1 MFPQLKLTPTRAAF
15 ARPGPDATPF
25 PDVSAPMQ
33 PSDSLAPFGRRSG
46 LPSPTAY
53 LGAQGLFFAA
63 APVPTQTRAT
73 SETLLPRLPVS
84 RLSPQGETRV
94 SQVPGPSS
102 SCVPWSSTPPGATA
116 PRPLSVRLPSSS
128 GELKPW
134 TPGKLPI
141 SWLHNPRP
149 TRSRTYASPN
159 PLPSPAQG
167 SLPARAGSPLAGR
180 VSHPLDDKQGFMKSS
195 HTPLLLDQP
204 CLVALILGTNL
215 PTTPATPL
223 RRAPAPPTE
232 GGGARRQPAR
242 CGGAHR
248 DRACP
253 SAAPVRSG
261 SAPRA
266 EPRSRFAVLGNGV
279 VRWGGEREKGA
290 RVRGPRATSTPPSP
304 PSSARRDG
312 LCPAFPRRLSSDQ
325 RRGRRP
331 ARRSAVRP
339 TPPAAS
345 GGRVPPASPA
355 PERRRHDSS
364 PTPRGK
370 GGSHPDRHG
379 VVSIGPSPRRAPS
392 RDTASSQPHGD

>member
-215 PTTPATPL
+215 PMTPP
-223 RRAPAPPTE
+223 RRRSIMRSA
-232 GGGARRQPAR
+232 GGAIRRWCFSVA
-242 CGGAHR
+242 
-248 DRACP
+248 
-253 SAAPVRSG
+253 
-261 SAPRA
+261 
-266 EPRSRFAVLGNGV
+266 LG
-279 VRWGGEREKGA
+279 
-290 RVRGPRATSTPPSP
+290 T
-304 PSSARRDG
+304 
-312 LCPAFPRRLSSDQ
+312 
-325 RRGRRP
+325 GRR
-331 ARRSAVRP
+331 
-339 TPPAAS
+339 
-345 GGRVPPASPA
+345 
-355 PERRRHDSS
+355 
-364 PTPRGK
+364 
-370 GGSHPDRHG
+370 
-379 VVSIGPSPRRAPS
+379 
-392 RDTASSQPHGD
+392 

>member
-15 ARPGPDATPF
+15 ARPGPVATPF

-33 PSDSLAPFGRRSG
+33 PSDSLAAFGRRSG

-215 PTTPATPL
+215 PMTPVGRL
-223 RRAPAPPTE
+223 E
-232 GGGARRQPAR
+232 GGGTLTPLAELGVRHNGGDAESGPASRSPKAALRIDIAVKGDGRDPSSLHSCETDMSR
-242 CGGAHR
+242 CAM
-248 DRACP
+248 
-253 SAAPVRSG
+253 AAWIVRTWAFVRESVRSPLR
-261 SAPRA
+261 PRA
-266 EPRSRFAVLGNGV
+266 
-279 VRWGGEREKGA
+279 
-290 RVRGPRATSTPPSP
+290 RA
-304 PSSARRDG
+304 A
-312 LCPAFPRRLSSDQ
+312 
-325 RRGRRP
+325 
-331 ARRSAVRP
+331 
-339 TPPAAS
+339 
-345 GGRVPPASPA
+345 
-355 PERRRHDSS
+355 
-364 PTPRGK
+364 
-370 GGSHPDRHG
+370 
-379 VVSIGPSPRRAPS
+379 
-392 RDTASSQPHGD
+392 

>member
-1 MFPQLKLTPTRAAF
+1 MVSWRSRASRCASEWNRPSGSLRALSTTLTSPVDMDPSVNASVMFPQLKLTPTRAAF
-15 ARPGPDATPF
+15 ARPGPVATPF

-33 PSDSLAPFGRRSG
+33 PSDSLAAFGRRSG

-204 CLVALILGTNL
+204 CLVALILRTNL
-215 PTTPATPL
+215 PMTPSTGASVGNDDL
-223 RRAPAPPTE
+223 GMVNDNEAAAARA
-232 GGGARRQPAR
+232 Q
-242 CGGAHR
+242 
-248 DRACP
+248 
-253 SAAPVRSG
+253 
-261 SAPRA
+261 
-266 EPRSRFAVLGNGV
+266 
-279 VRWGGEREKGA
+279 
-290 RVRGPRATSTPPSP
+290 
-304 PSSARRDG
+304 
-312 LCPAFPRRLSSDQ
+312 
-325 RRGRRP
+325 
-331 ARRSAVRP
+331 
-339 TPPAAS
+339 
-345 GGRVPPASPA
+345 
-355 PERRRHDSS
+355 
-364 PTPRGK
+364 
-370 GGSHPDRHG
+370 
-379 VVSIGPSPRRAPS
+379 
-392 RDTASSQPHGD
+392 